1 MRGALLLILTMI
13 VSLAWANEIY
23 VQQIG
28 DNLDLD
34 ITQDGTDNIAG
45 TSEQAMILTGDDMTF
60 DIDQV
65 GDNNVI
71 SAQINGNTYT
81 GTINL
86 TGNNNNVD
94 LMCDSVNAV
103 TCETVTAD
111 VTVNGDGADID
122 IRIGETADASN
133 FIASLTVDGDANVV
147 DVEVDGTNA
156 DATIV
161 IDNSASLAGGNTV
174 NVDIDG
180 DGDVNGHSLNLDI
193 TGGGGVYNI
202 TQSGIND
209 NTVDATFAGD
219 NAAVDIIQSD

>member
-1 MRGALLLILTMI
+1 MKRTLTLSLIL
-13 VSLAWANEIY
+13 LASAVFANEIY

-34 ITQDGTDNIAG
+34 ITQDGTDNVAG
-45 TSEQAMILTGDDMTF
+45 TAQQAMILTGDDMTF

-71 SAQINGNTYT
+71 AAQINGNTYT

-86 TGNNNNVD
+86 TGNNNSVD

-111 VTVNGDGADID
+111 VTVNGNGADID

-133 FIASLTVDGDANVV
+133 LVASLAVDGDANVV

-156 DATIV
+156 DATVV
-161 IDNSASLAGGNTV
+161 IDNSTSLAGGNTV
-174 NVDIDG
+174 NIDIDG
-180 DGDVNGHSLNLDI
+180 DGDVNGHSLNLDV

-219 NAAVDIIQSD
+219 NATVDIIQSD